1 MQFCSLICFTSV
13 YIKTCFHVYISRKI
27 FHNCTFNA
35 QYDDFDN
42 RLPVCGHLGH
52 FRIGAD
58 FSGMWPPS
66 HYPWK
71 WGPECPAKWKSDKFI
86 RTNCSGLFLYPS
98 FYCNYPPRAQRAV
111 GRVSSCLSSLCAVGR
126 SSGRQQ
132 WRKGSPRGAHTGQ
145 SSLGEPRAKIPGG

>member
-13 YIKTCFHVYISRKI
+13 YIKTRFHVYISRKI
-27 FHNCTFNA
+27 FHNRTFNA

-42 RLPVCGHLGH
+42 RLPVCGYLGH

-71 WGPECPAKWKSDKFI
+71 
-86 RTNCSGLFLYPS
+86 
-98 FYCNYPPRAQRAV
+98 
-111 GRVSSCLSSLCAVGR
+111 
-126 SSGRQQ
+126 
-132 WRKGSPRGAHTGQ
+132 
-145 SSLGEPRAKIPGG
+145 